1 MLTWDQDKRGFRP
14 SNTDYRFMMLQKVNR
29 LQKGIYNNQIPT
41 FEAWKDISVDV
52 FGETPVA
59 DVDPFWVMSWLGI

>member
-1 MLTWDQDKRGFRP
+1 
-14 SNTDYRFMMLQKVNR
+14 
-29 LQKGIYNNQIPT
+29 
-41 FEAWKDISVDV
+41 VDV